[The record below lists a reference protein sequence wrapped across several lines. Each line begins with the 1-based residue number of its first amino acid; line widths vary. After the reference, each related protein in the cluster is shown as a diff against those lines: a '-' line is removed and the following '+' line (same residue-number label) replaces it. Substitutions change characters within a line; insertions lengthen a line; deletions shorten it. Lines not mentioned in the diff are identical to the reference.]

1 MAAGLLAAL
10 FAAACQQGRQEN
22 GMTTAPVVTASQW
35 QTVAARRVVFG
46 HQSVGNNILAGLRSL
61 AAGDDVSLP
70 ITETREPGVAPGISH
85 FAVGRNGD
93 PLGKVRDF
101 AAVIDGGAAADIALF
116 KLCYIDFSG
125 DTDPLQVAAAY
136 GDTLVALRGRHPGTT
151 FVAVTVPLTTVQ
163 DGPKALVKRMLGRL
177 PDGYAENARRQAF
190 NDALRAR
197 QDRSGHLFDLAAIEA
212 GTRSLRHD
220 GREIQCLDPSLT
232 NDGGHLND
240 QGARLVA
247 ASLVGFLAGL
257 DGSLGER

>member
-1 MAAGLLAAL
+1 MKAV
-10 FAAACQQGRQEN
+10 
-22 GMTTAPVVTASQW
+22 PVVTASQW

-70 ITETREPGVAPGISH
+70 ITETREPGVVPGISH

-101 AAVIDGGAAADIALF
+101 AAVIDSGAAAEIALF

-136 GDTLVALRGRHPGTT
+136 GDTLDALRSRHPATT

-163 DGPKALVKRMLGRL
+163 GGPKALVKRMLGRV

-197 QDRSGHLFDLAAIEA
+197 QDRNGHLFDLAAIEA

-257 DGSLGER
+257 DGSPGDR